1 MFLIQTVKSNN
12 LNERFRELIQ
22 FHIEIKFI
30 FNVFNK
36 FQFDKQLLVTILI
49 TAEMLLLGFFIGG
62 DKLTSVKMLFSYN
75 NNEKVVEVP
84 VIPDELPDIIQ
95 DLQNESFTTNT
106 STLTLLGN
114 KKPRSFSLDLFLPT
128 KEYSFAKSTGTE
140 VLNLLG
146 YVASKKI
153 PMRVVVTDGLNELL
167 NIAVSISSFKYH
179 FDTVENIRCSVGF
192 VEYVFLTD
200 NVADNGKVV
209 EFSTVTA
216 HIGNSTIALSAVNKD
231 GYNLIRARNVLE
243 VLGIEVGWN
252 AERKRVTAD
261 GKLLD
266 IHTEIYNGNAY
277 CYVRDLAKETG
288 HSIEYNSVDKS
299 ITIS

>member
-1 MFLIQTVKSNN
+1 
-12 LNERFRELIQ
+12 
-22 FHIEIKFI
+22 
-30 FNVFNK
+30 
-36 FQFDKQLLVTILI
+36 
-49 TAEMLLLGFFIGG
+49 MLLLGFFIGG

-95 DLQNESFTTNT
+95 ELQNESFTTNT

-128 KEYSFAKSTGTE
+128 REYAFAKNTGTE

-146 YVASKKI
+146 YVATNKI

-167 NIAVSISSFKYH
+167 NMAVSISSFKYH
-179 FDTVENIRCSVGF
+179 FDTVENICCNVSF

-200 NVADNGKVV
+200 NATADNGKVV

-231 GYNLIRARNVLE
+231 GYNLVLARNVLE
-243 VLGIEVGWN
+243 VFGIEVGWN

-266 IHTEIYNGNAY
+266 IHTELYNGNAY
-277 CYVRDLAKETG
+277 CYVRDIARETG
-288 HSIEYNSVDKS
+288 HNVEYNTADKS

>member
-1 MFLIQTVKSNN
+1 MTAAPSNAY
-12 LNERFRELIQ
+12 FRK
-22 FHIEIKFI
+22 IKG
-30 FNVFNK
+30 V
-36 FQFDKQLLVTILI
+36 
-49 TAEMLLLGFFIGG
+49 A
-62 DKLTSVKMLFSYN
+62 
-75 NNEKVVEVP
+75 
-84 VIPDELPDIIQ
+84 DIIQ
-95 DLQNESFTTNT
+95 DLQNESITTNT

-128 KEYSFAKSTGTE
+128 KEYSFAKNTGIE
-140 VLNLLG
+140 VINLLG
-146 YVASKKI
+146 YVASNKI

-167 NIAVSISSFKYH
+167 NIAVSVRSFKYH
-179 FDTVENIRCSVGF
+179 FDTVENIRCNVSF

-200 NVADNGKVV
+200 NVEDNGKVI

-216 HIGNSTIALSAVNKD
+216 HIGDSSIALSAVNKD
-231 GYNLIRARNVLE
+231 GYNLVRARNVLE

>member
-1 MFLIQTVKSNN
+1 M
-12 LNERFRELIQ
+12 
-22 FHIEIKFI
+22 
-30 FNVFNK
+30 
-36 FQFDKQLLVTILI
+36 
-49 TAEMLLLGFFIGG
+49 
-62 DKLTSVKMLFSYN
+62 
-75 NNEKVVEVP
+75 
-84 VIPDELPDIIQ
+84 
-95 DLQNESFTTNT
+95 
-106 STLTLLGN
+106 
-114 KKPRSFSLDLFLPT
+114 
-128 KEYSFAKSTGTE
+128 
-140 VLNLLG
+140 
-146 YVASKKI
+146 
-153 PMRVVVTDGLNELL
+153 
-167 NIAVSISSFKYH
+167 
-179 FDTVENIRCSVGF
+179 
-192 VEYVFLTD
+192 
-200 NVADNGKVV
+200 DNGKVV

-277 CYVRDLAKETG
+277 CYVRDLARETG

>member
-1 MFLIQTVKSNN
+1 
-12 LNERFRELIQ
+12 
-22 FHIEIKFI
+22 
-30 FNVFNK
+30 
-36 FQFDKQLLVTILI
+36 
-49 TAEMLLLGFFIGG
+49 
-62 DKLTSVKMLFSYN
+62 MLFSYN
-75 NNEKVVEVP
+75 NNEKVVEIP

-95 DLQNESFTTNT
+95 DLQNESITTNT

-128 KEYSFAKSTGTE
+128 KEYSFAKNTGIE
-140 VLNLLG
+140 VINLLG
-146 YVASKKI
+146 YVASNKI

-167 NIAVSISSFKYH
+167 NIAVSVRSFKYH
-179 FDTVENIRCSVGF
+179 FDTVENIRCNVSF

-200 NVADNGKVV
+200 NVEDNGKVI

-216 HIGNSTIALSAVNKD
+216 HIGDSSIALSAVNKD
-231 GYNLIRARNVLE
+231 GYNLVRARNVLE

>member
-1 MFLIQTVKSNN
+1 
-12 LNERFRELIQ
+12 
-22 FHIEIKFI
+22 
-30 FNVFNK
+30 
-36 FQFDKQLLVTILI
+36 
-49 TAEMLLLGFFIGG
+49 
-62 DKLTSVKMLFSYN
+62 MLFSYN
-75 NNEKVVEVP
+75 NNEKVVGVP

-95 DLQNESFTTNT
+95 EMQNESFTTNT

-128 KEYSFAKSTGTE
+128 KEYTFAKNTGTE

-146 YVASKKI
+146 YVASNKI

-179 FDTVENIRCSVGF
+179 FDTVENIRCSVSF

-200 NVADNGKVV
+200 NAAADNGKVV

-216 HIGNSTIALSAVNKD
+216 HIGNSTIDLSTVSKD
-231 GYNLIRARNVLE
+231 GYNLVRARNVLE
-243 VLGIEVGWN
+243 ALGIEVGWN

-266 IHTEIYNGNAY
+266 IHTELYNGNAY
-277 CYVRDLAKETG
+277 CYVRDIAKETG
-288 HSIEYNSVDKS
+288 HSVEYNTADKS